1 MQSAPQRWTRNARPS
16 VTAIAALAPLLP
28 LRLPRPS
35 SAEKLT
41 GSDRWSCGKFD
52 EPIRPGNSFVIRS
65 RFPSAVMRHLK
76 LGAWDDAHHD
86 AALATPSSLPL
97 KRKVIRRASE
107 PLHRISTASKHPQG
121 STAGTYLSRRVSTTS
136 QHPGAISTG
145 SLATG
150 RDEPPQHKRR
160 DSLAS
165 SRRDSVASSSSTR
178 RDSLASR
185 RDSLVSIGERDV

>member
-1 MQSAPQRWTRNARPS
+1 MPYESQRSTRNARPS

-52 EPIRPGNSFVIRS
+52 EPIRPGDSFVIRP
-65 RFPSAVMRHLK
+65 RFPSAAMRHFK

-86 AALATPSSLPL
+86 AALATSSSLPL
-97 KRKVIRRASE
+97 THKVIRCASE
-107 PLHRISTASKHPQG
+107 PLP
-121 STAGTYLSRRVSTTS
+121 RVF
-136 QHPGAISTG
+136 
-145 SLATG
+145 
-150 RDEPPQHKRR
+150 
-160 DSLAS
+160 
-165 SRRDSVASSSSTR
+165 VASSSSTR

-185 RDSLVSIGERDV
+185 RDSLLSIGERDV

>member
-1 MQSAPQRWTRNARPS
+1 MQSASKRWTRNACPS

-28 LRLPRPS
+28 LRLTRPS

-41 GSDRWSCGKFD
+41 GSDRWTFGKFD
-52 EPIRPGNSFVIRS
+52 EPIRTGDSFVIRP
-65 RFPSAVMRHLK
+65 RFPSVK

-86 AALATPSSLPL
+86 AALATPSSPPL
-97 KRKVIRRASE
+97 KHKVIRCASE
-107 PLHRISTASKHPQG
+107 PLP
-121 STAGTYLSRRVSTTS
+121 RVF
-136 QHPGAISTG
+136 
-145 SLATG
+145 
-150 RDEPPQHKRR
+150 
-160 DSLAS
+160 